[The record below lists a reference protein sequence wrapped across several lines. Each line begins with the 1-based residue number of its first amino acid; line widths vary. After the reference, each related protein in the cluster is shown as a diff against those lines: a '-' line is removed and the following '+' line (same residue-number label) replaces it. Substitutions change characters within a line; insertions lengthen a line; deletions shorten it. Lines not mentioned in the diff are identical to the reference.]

1 SPCCPSP
8 CCSGR
13 CRRRFRSG
21 SFAWLTPVRHLVRT
35 DSPNRRVAFCG
46 FVLEE
51 RQRKMKKLPTAGVL
65 SLAALILAALISSPV
80 RAADSGAD
88 PDAGTLVSAAD
99 GGASDGGITDALP
112 SGDVLPVG
120 DGGAQ
125 AGEAGAAAPVA
136 PTPTPEAEPVA
147 EPAPAGTKPPRGNRG
162 AVV

>member
-51 RQRKMKKLPTAGVL
+51 RQRKMKKLLTAGTL
-65 SLAALILAALISSPV
+65 SLAALILATLISSPV
-80 RAADSGAD
+80 RAADAGAD
-88 PDAGTLVSAAD
+88 PDAGVPASEAD
-99 GGASDGGITDALP
+99 GGVSDSGATDA
-112 SGDVLPVG
+112 
-120 DGGAQ
+120 
-125 AGEAGAAAPVA
+125 
-136 PTPTPEAEPVA
+136 
-147 EPAPAGTKPPRGNRG
+147 
-162 AVV
+162 